1 MGPSNKNK
9 NFNLPFFFTPLEGSA
24 IFSGDDK
31 NKASIPYRKGGVKAP
46 SLLTGFNFNENF
58 RGPVRA
64 PGIIVICAYKCC
76 AMG

>member
-31 NKASIPYRKGGVKAP
+31 NKARFNSSQKGWVKALP
-46 SLLTGFNFNENF
+46 SLTGLSFKENSWGLHAQSP
-58 RGPVRA
+58 RKNSYLP
-64 PGIIVICAYKCC
+64 
-76 AMG
+76 